1 MLSVVR
7 GSIGSVSDL
16 RYEFID
22 PPAAEAAFDLD
33 PAQRAV
39 VDHAAG
45 PLLVRGGPATGK
57 TEALIRAATAKVAAG
72 ADPASILFFGLR
84 RQDTAHLRARL
95 NAATAAYSAAE
106 VGVFTFPAFAFALL
120 RAAAVAAGRGEPR
133 LLTGPEADAM
143 IRSMLEGEDFG
154 WPHGFE
160 EAVPTYAFAQQLRD
174 LVLRCG
180 ERGLTAPGLTRLG
193 TEHDRPEWHAAARF
207 YDRYVT
213 TLAIQSMS
221 SALYDSAEIVRAAA
235 AALRADPDLFP
246 RPAWVFVDDLQDLTP
261 GHLNLL
267 ELLAGDG
274 GNLVAA
280 GSPDT
285 AVFGFRGGDPESIR
299 EFPHRFTA
307 RAVPAGSGPD
317 RLAENSAATGDATP
331 GGSGPSDSGPD
342 RTAAEPAAETAEAAP
357 ATPGRS
363 PAPAGYERTEAP
375 VIQLSDTHT
384 VALAPLDATTVLSRR
399 LRGPD
404 RDRARGTAAEEPGR
418 VDVVLLPSPTR
429 EAVYIA
435 DIARRAH
442 LLDGVPYGD
451 MAVIVKSA
459 SGIPHLRRA
468 MQHAGVPTRQAA
480 DDVPLPAHP
489 TVRDLLRVILVGRH
503 PERLDETTAAGL
515 LHSQFGRADPF
526 AERRLRQELR
536 RLAVAADDFSPGSDL
551 IVESLADPA
560 RIAAL
565 PDEDWAEPARRLD
578 TLFAAARTGGGI
590 TETLW
595 TVWEASAL
603 GPRLQ
608 RRALSSDRR
617 AQRADAELDAVIAL
631 FDLAADYETKQP
643 GALIDVFCEHVL
655 HQQLPGDFLSARAEL
670 GDAVTLA
677 TAHAAHGR
685 QWDFTVV
692 AGAQEGVWP
701 NLRPRGSLLGAEA
714 LVDVLD
720 GRADVD
726 QVAQLLDEE
735 RRLFYNACTRA
746 RTRLLVTAVDSDDA
760 QPSRFCGELGVEPVA
775 APRRGRPLSLASLTA
790 RLREAV
796 VDSGNAER
804 DAAAAGLRRLAEQGV
819 PGADPAKWW
828 GLAEISDE
836 RALALAGETIRISP
850 SQVETTQQCGLRWVL
865 ESHGADSG
873 DLLPRHLGTLLHA
886 AAEAVTAE
894 PDAAPEAVM
903 ERVVGEHFD
912 RLPFEAPWHAE
923 QQRRRV
929 AGAVERFT
937 RWLAA
942 NRRELVGA
950 ERSFRVKLELGPP
963 GVEVVMSGQVDRLER
978 DGAGRLYVVDLK
990 TGRNAPTA
998 KEAEGNP
1005 QLGAYQLAVAE
1016 GAFPEGAEPG
1026 GGELVYPSV
1035 DNKSSVRAVAQGP
1048 LGESENPDWA
1058 RNLVGDT
1065 ANRMAGPVFE
1075 ARNTSKCSTCSVKHC
1090 CPIAD
1095 EGRQVTDE

>member
-1 MLSVVR
+1 M
-7 GSIGSVSDL
+7 GSVSEL
-16 RYEFID
+16 RYELTD
-22 PPAAEAAFDLD
+22 PPAEASECELD
-33 PAQRAV
+33 PGQRAV
-39 VDHAAG
+39 VEHASG
-45 PLLVRGGPATGK
+45 PLLVRGGPQTGK
-57 TEALIRAATAKVAAG
+57 TEALVRAAEAKVAAG
-72 ADPASILFFGLR
+72 ADPASILVFGLR
-84 RQDTAHLRARL
+84 RQDTAHLRWRL
-95 NAATAAYSAAE
+95 NAATAPYSAAE
-106 VGVFTFPAFAFALL
+106 IGVFTFPAFAFALL
-120 RAAAVAAGRGEPR
+120 RAAAAAQGRDEPR
-133 LLTGPEADAM
+133 LLTGPEADAL
-143 IRSMLEGEDFG
+143 IRSMLEGEDFA
-154 WPHGFE
+154 WPEGFD
-160 EAVPTYAFAQQLRD
+160 EAVRTYAFAQQLRD

-180 ERGLTAPGLTRLG
+180 ERGLSGPGLVSLG
-193 TEHDRPEWHAAARF
+193 TVHDRPAWSAAARF

-221 SALYDSAEIVRAAA
+221 SALYDSAEIVRAAV
-235 AALRADPDLFP
+235 AALRRDPGLFP
-246 RPAWVFVDDLQDLTP
+246 RPAWVFVDDLQDATP
-261 GHLNLL
+261 AHLALL
-267 ELLAGDG
+267 DLLAGEG

-280 GSPDT
+280 GSPDA
-285 AVFGFRGGDPESIR
+285 AVFGFQGGDPESVR
-299 EFPHRFTA
+299 DF
-307 RAVPAGSGPD
+307 PD
-317 RLAENSAATGDATP
+317 RFPTP
-331 GGSGPSDSGPD
+331 GG
-342 RTAAEPAAETAEAAP
+342 A
-357 ATPGRS
+357 
-363 PAPAGYERTEAP
+363 EAP
-375 VIQLSDTHT
+375 VMQLNDTHT

-399 LRGPD
+399 LRGTDKD
-404 RDRARGTAAEEPGR
+404 RRRGTASEEPGR
-418 VDVVLLPSPTR
+418 ADVVYLPSPTR

-435 DIARRAH
+435 DVARRSH
-442 LLDGVPYGD
+442 LLDGIPYGD
-451 MAVIVKSA
+451 MAVVVKSA
-459 SGIPHLRRA
+459 SAIPHLRRA

-515 LHSQFGRADPF
+515 LHSPFGGADPF

-551 IVESLADPA
+551 LVESLADPA

-565 PDEDWAEPARRLD
+565 PEEDWAEPARRLD
-578 TLFAAARTGGGI
+578 ALFAAARAEPSGGSGGI

-595 TVWEASAL
+595 TVWEASGL
-603 GPRLQ
+603 GERLR

-631 FDLAADYETKQP
+631 FDLAADYELKQP
-643 GALIDVFCEHVL
+643 GAGAEVFCEHVL

-670 GDAVTLA
+670 GDAVTLT

-685 QWDFTVV
+685 RWDFTVV

-746 RTRLLVTAVDSDDA
+746 RVRLLVTAVDSDDA
-760 QPSRFCGELGVEPVA
+760 QPSRFCGELGIEPA
-775 APRRGRPLSLASLTA
+775 TAPRRGRPLSLASLTA

-796 VDSGNAER
+796 VDSGHLER
-804 DAAAAGLRRLAEQGV
+804 DAAAAGLRRLAAADV
-819 PGADPAKWW
+819 PGADPARWW

-865 ESHGADSG
+865 ESNGADSG

-886 AAEAVTAE
+886 AAEAVTVD
-894 PDAAPEAVM
+894 PAADPAQVM

-929 AGAVERFT
+929 AGAVERFAA
-937 RWLAA
+937 WLST
-942 NRRELVGA
+942 NRRELLGA
-950 ERSFRVKLELGPP
+950 ERSFRVKLEIGPP
-963 GVEVVMSGQVDRLER
+963 GVEVVMSGQIDRLER
-978 DGAGRLYVVDLK
+978 DGDGRLYVVDLK
-990 TGRNAPTA
+990 TGKTPPTYDETKSHA
-998 KEAEGNP
+998 
-1005 QLGAYQLAVAE
+1005 QLGVYQVAVAE
-1016 GAFPEGAEPG
+1016 GAFEEGAEPG
-1026 GGELVYPSV
+1026 GAELVYPNAKGEKAAS
-1035 DNKSSVRAVAQGP
+1035 RPQGP
-1048 LGESENPDWA
+1048 LGEAENPDWA
-1058 RNLVGDT
+1058 RNLLADT
-1065 ANRMAGPVFE
+1065 ANRMAGSTFE
-1075 ARNTSKCSTCSVKHC
+1075 ARSTSKCETCSVKHC

-1095 EGRQVTDE
+1095 EGRQVTDD

>member
-1 MLSVVR
+1 M
-7 GSIGSVSDL
+7 SDL
-16 RYEFID
+16 RFAFTD
-22 PPAAEAAFDLD
+22 PPAAEAAFGLD
-33 PAQRAV
+33 AAQRAV
-39 VDHAAG
+39 VAHASG
-45 PLLVRGGPATGK
+45 PLLARGGPATGK
-57 TEALIRAATAKVAAG
+57 TEALIRAASAKVAAG
-72 ADPASILFFGLR
+72 ADPSSLLVFGLR
-84 RQDTAHLRARL
+84 RQDTAYLRARL
-95 NAATAAYSAAE
+95 NAATAPFSAAE

-120 RAAAVAAGRGEPR
+120 RSAAAVSGRDEPR

-154 WPHGFE
+154 WPEGFE

-180 ERGLTAPGLTRLG
+180 ERGLDAPSLARLG
-193 TEHDRPEWHAAARF
+193 VEHDRPEWAAAARF

-213 TLAIQSMS
+213 TLAVQSMS

-235 AALRADPDLFP
+235 AALRSNPDLFP
-246 RPAWVFVDDLQDLTP
+246 RPAWVFVDDLQDATP
-261 GHLNLL
+261 AHLRLL

-274 GNLVAA
+274 GNLVAT
-280 GSPDT
+280 GSPDA
-285 AVFGFRGGDPESIR
+285 AVFGYQGGDPESIR
-299 EFPHRFTA
+299 DFPYRFTG
-307 RAVPAGSGPD
+307 AGGV
-317 RLAENSAATGDATP
+317 
-331 GGSGPSDSGPD
+331 
-342 RTAAEPAAETAEAAP
+342 
-357 ATPGRS
+357 
-363 PAPAGYERTEAP
+363 EAP
-375 VIQLSDTHT
+375 VVRLDDTHT
-384 VALAPLDATTVLSRR
+384 VALAPLEATSVLSRR
-399 LRGPD
+399 LRGSD
-404 RDRARGTAAEEPGR
+404 RDRKRGTAVEEAGR
-418 VDVVLLPSPTR
+418 VDVVYLPSPTR

-435 DIARRAH
+435 DIARRSH
-442 LLDGVPYGD
+442 LLDGVAYGD
-451 MAVIVKSA
+451 MAVVVKSA
-459 SGIPHLRRA
+459 AAIPHLRRA

-489 TVRDLLRVILVGRH
+489 TVRDLLRVVLVGRH

-536 RLAVAADDFSPGSDL
+536 RIAVAADDFSPGSDL
-551 IVESLADPA
+551 IVEALADPG
-560 RIAAL
+560 RIADL
-565 PDEDWAEPARRLD
+565 PEEEWAEPARRLD
-578 TLFAAARTGGGI
+578 ALFAAARGSGGI

-595 TVWEASAL
+595 AVWEASAL
-603 GPRLQ
+603 AERLQ

-631 FDLAADYETKQP
+631 FDLAADYERKQP
-643 GALIDVFCEHVL
+643 GAGAEVFCEHVL

-685 QWDFTVV
+685 QWAFTVV

-746 RTRLLVTAVDSDDA
+746 RVRLLVTAVDSDDA
-760 QPSRFCGELGVEPVA
+760 QPSRFCGELGVEPVT

-796 VDSGNAER
+796 VDSGHAER
-804 DAAAAGLRRLAEQGV
+804 DAAAAGLRRLTEQGV
-819 PGADPAKWW
+819 PGADPARWW

-886 AAEAVTAE
+886 AAEAVTVDPSAD
-894 PDAAPEAVM
+894 PAAVM
-903 ERVVGEHFD
+903 EQVVGEHFD

-929 AGAVERFT
+929 AGAVERFA

-942 NRRELVGA
+942 NRRELIGA
-950 ERSFRVKLELGPP
+950 ERSFRVKLEVGPP
-963 GVEVVMSGQVDRLER
+963 GVEVVMSGQIDRLER
-978 DGAGRLYVVDLK
+978 DGDGRLYVVDLK
-990 TGRNAPTA
+990 TGKNAPSSGEVQA
-998 KEAEGNP
+998 NP

-1016 GAFPEGAEPG
+1016 GAFAEGAEPG
-1026 GGELVYPSV
+1026 GAELVYPNV
-1035 DNKSSVRAVAQGP
+1035 ENKTSVRAVAQGP
-1048 LGESENPDWA
+1048 LGESENPNWA
-1058 RNLVGDT
+1058 RALVADT

-1075 ARNTSKCSTCSVKHC
+1075 VRNTSKCDTCSVKHC
-1090 CPIAD
+1090 CPIAE

>member
-1 MLSVVR
+1 M
-7 GSIGSVSDL
+7 DL
-16 RYEFID
+16 RYELTE
-22 PPAAEAAFDLD
+22 PPAEAPGCELD
-33 PAQRAV
+33 PMQQKV
-39 VDHAAG
+39 VEHAAG

-57 TEALIRAATAKVAAG
+57 TEAIVHAAAAKVAAG
-72 ADPASILFFGLR
+72 ADPASILVFGLR
-84 RQDTAHLRARL
+84 RKDAAHLRSRL
-95 NAATAAYSAAE
+95 NALTAPYSAAE
-106 VGVFTFPAFAFALL
+106 VGVYNFAAFAFAIL
-120 RAAAVAAGRGEPR
+120 RAAAVADGRDEPR

-154 WPHGFE
+154 WPEGFE
-160 EAVPTYAFAQQLRD
+160 EAVKTYAFAQQLRD

-180 ERGLTAPGLTRLG
+180 ERGLGAPDLARLG
-193 TEHDRPEWHAAARF
+193 LAHDRPEWVSASRF

-213 TLAIQSMS
+213 ALALQSMAS
-221 SALYDSAEIVRAAA
+221 GLYDAAEIVRAAA
-235 AALRADPDLFP
+235 AALRARPGLVP
-246 RPAWVFVDDLQDLTP
+246 RPAWVFVDDLQDANP
-261 GHLNLL
+261 AHLMLL
-267 ELLAGDG
+267 ELVAGSG
-274 GNLVAA
+274 ANLVAA

-285 AVFGFRGGDPESIR
+285 AVFGYQGGDPESVR
-299 EFPHRFTA
+299 DFPYRFT
-307 RAVPAGSGPD
+307 R
-317 RLAENSAATGDATP
+317 
-331 GGSGPSDSGPD
+331 SDG
-342 RTAAEPAAETAEAAP
+342 A
-357 ATPGRS
+357 
-363 PAPAGYERTEAP
+363 EAP
-375 VIQLSDTHT
+375 VVQLADTHT
-384 VALAPLDATTVLSRR
+384 TALAPLAATTALSGR
-399 LRGPD
+399 LRGAG
-404 RDRARGTAAEEPGR
+404 RDRRRGTASEEPGR
-418 VDVVLLPSPTR
+418 VDVVHLPSPTR

-435 DIARRAH
+435 DVARRAH
-442 LLDGVPYGD
+442 LLDGVAYGD
-451 MAVIVKSA
+451 MAVLVKSA
-459 SGIPHLRRA
+459 ADIPHLRRA
-468 MQHAGVPTRQAA
+468 MQHAGVPTRQAS

-489 TVRDLLRVILVGRH
+489 TVRDLLRVILIGRR
-503 PERLDETTAAGL
+503 PERLDETAAAGL
-515 LHSQFGRADPF
+515 LHSPFGGADPF

-551 IVESLADPA
+551 LVEALADPD

-578 TLFAAARTGGGI
+578 ALFTAARDGGGI
-590 TETLW
+590 TATLW
-595 TVWEASAL
+595 AVWEASGL
-603 GPRLQ
+603 GERLR

-617 AQRADAELDAVIAL
+617 AQRADAELDAVGAL
-631 FDLAADYETKQP
+631 FDLAAGYEQRQP
-643 GALIDVFCEHVL
+643 GARVDVFCEHVL
-655 HQQLPGDFLSARAEL
+655 HQQLPGAYRAPRAEV

-677 TAHAAHGR
+677 TAHAAHGY
-685 QWDFTVV
+685 QWDFVTV
-692 AGAQEGVWP
+692 AGAQEGIWP

-726 QVAQLLDEE
+726 QVSQLLDEE

-746 RTRLLVTAVDSDDA
+746 RVRLLVTAVDSDDA
-760 QPSRFCGELGVEPVA
+760 QPSRFCGELGVEPAA

-796 VDSGNAER
+796 VDSGHRER
-804 DAAAAGLRRLAEQGV
+804 DAAAESLRRLAAAGV
-819 PGADPAKWW
+819 PGADPARWW

-836 RALALAGETIRISP
+836 RALALAGETVKISP

-865 ESHGADSG
+865 ESNGADSG

-886 AAEAVTAE
+886 AAEAVTVD
-894 PDAAPEAVM
+894 PAADPAQVM

-929 AGAVERFT
+929 AGAVERFA

-942 NRRELVGA
+942 NRRELIGA
-950 ERSFRVKLELGPP
+950 ERSFRVKLEVGPP
-963 GVEVVMSGQVDRLER
+963 GVEVVMSGQIDRLER
-978 DGAGRLYVVDLK
+978 DAEGRLYVVDLK
-990 TGRNAPTA
+990 TGKHAPT
-998 KEAEGNP
+998 KGEVQSHP

-1026 GGELVYPSV
+1026 GAELVYPNV
-1035 DNKSSVRAVAQGP
+1035 DNKTSTRSVAQGP

-1058 RNLVGDT
+1058 RALVADT

-1075 ARNTSKCSTCSVKHC
+1075 ARSTSKCETCAVKHC

>member
-1 MLSVVR
+1 M
-7 GSIGSVSDL
+7 GSVSDL
-16 RYEFID
+16 RYEFTA
-22 PPAAEAAFDLD
+22 PPAETERTPDGAALD
-33 PAQRAV
+33 GGQRAV
-39 VDHAAG
+39 VEHAAG
-45 PLLVRGGPATGK
+45 PLLVRGGPVTGK
-57 TEALIRAATAKVAAG
+57 TEAIVHAAAAKVAAG
-72 ADPASILFFGLR
+72 TDPASILVFGLR
-84 RQDTAHLRARL
+84 RKDTQYLRSRL
-95 NAATAAYSAAE
+95 NALTAPYSAAE
-106 VGVFTFPAFAFALL
+106 IGVHTFPAFAFALL
-120 RAAAVAAGRGEPR
+120 RAAAVADGRDEPR

-154 WPHGFE
+154 WPEGFD
-160 EAVPTYAFAQQLRD
+160 EAVRTYAFAQQLRD

-180 ERGLTAPGLTRLG
+180 ERGLDGPALAQLG
-193 TEHDRPEWHAAARF
+193 AAHDRPEWRSASRF
-207 YDRYVT
+207 YDRYIT
-213 TLAIQSMS
+213 SLALQSMAS
-221 SALYDSAEIVRAAA
+221 GLYDSAEIVRAAA
-235 AALRADPDLFP
+235 ATLRARPGLLP
-246 RPAWVFVDDLQDLTP
+246 RPAWIFVDDLQDATP
-261 GHLNLL
+261 AHLLLL
-267 ELLAGDG
+267 ELVAGPG
-274 GNLVAA
+274 ANLVAA

-285 AVFGFRGGDPESIR
+285 GVFGYQGGDPESVR
-299 EFPHRFTA
+299 DFPYRFTA
-307 RAVPAGSGPD
+307 RDGA
-317 RLAENSAATGDATP
+317 
-331 GGSGPSDSGPD
+331 
-342 RTAAEPAAETAEAAP
+342 
-357 ATPGRS
+357 
-363 PAPAGYERTEAP
+363 EAP
-375 VIQLSDTHT
+375 VVQLADTHT
-384 VALAPLDATTVLSRR
+384 VALAPLAATTVLAGR
-399 LRGPD
+399 LRGAG
-404 RDRARGTAAEEPGR
+404 RDRRRGTASEEPGR
-418 VDVVLLPSPTR
+418 VDVVHLPSPTR

-459 SGIPHLRRA
+459 SAIPHLRRA

-489 TVRDLLRVILVGRH
+489 TVRDLLRVILIGRH
-503 PERLDETTAAGL
+503 PERLDETVAAGL
-515 LHSQFGRADPF
+515 LHSPFGGADPF

-551 IVESLADPA
+551 LVEALADPE

-565 PDEDWAEPARRLD
+565 PDEDWAEPARKLGA
-578 TLFAAARTGGGI
+578 LFAAARGGGGI
-590 TETLW
+590 TGTLW
-595 TVWEASAL
+595 AVWEAS
-603 GPRLQ
+603 GIGERLR

-617 AQRADAELDAVIAL
+617 AQRADAELDAVNAL
-631 FDLAADYETKQP
+631 FDLAAGYEQRQP
-643 GALIDVFCEHVL
+643 GALVDVFCDHVL
-655 HQQLPGDFLSARAEL
+655 HQQLPGAFLSPRADI

-677 TAHAAHGR
+677 TAHAAHGH
-685 QWDFTVV
+685 QWDFVTV
-692 AGAQEGVWP
+692 AGAQEGIWP

-746 RTRLLVTAVDSDDA
+746 RVRLLVTAVDSDDA
-760 QPSRFCGELGVEPVA
+760 QPSRFCGELGVEPAA

-796 VDSGNAER
+796 VDSGHLER
-804 DAAAAGLRRLAEQGV
+804 DAAAASLRRLAAAGV
-819 PGADPAKWW
+819 PGADPARWW
-828 GLAEISDE
+828 GLAEVSDE
-836 RALALAGETIRISP
+836 RALALAGETIKISP

-865 ESHGADSG
+865 ESNGADAG

-886 AAEAVTAE
+886 AAEAVTVDPAADPAE
-894 PDAAPEAVM
+894 VM

-929 AGAVERFT
+929 SGAVERFA

-950 ERSFRVKLELGPP
+950 ERSFRVKLEVGPP
-963 GVEVVMSGQVDRLER
+963 GVEVIMSGQIDRLER
-978 DGAGRLYVVDLK
+978 DAVGRLYVVDLK
-990 TGRNAPTA
+990 SGKNAPT
-998 KEAEGNP
+998 KGEVQSHP

-1016 GAFPEGAEPG
+1016 GAFPEGADPG
-1026 GGELVYPSV
+1026 GAELVYPNV
-1035 DNKSSVRAVAQGP
+1035 DNKTTTRSVAQGP

-1058 RNLVGDT
+1058 RELVADT

-1075 ARNTSKCSTCSVKHC
+1075 ARSTSKCDTCSVRHC

>member
-1 MLSVVR
+1 MSS
-7 GSIGSVSDL
+7 GSATEL
-16 RYEFID
+16 RYEFTD
-22 PPAAEAAFDLD
+22 PPADEADFDLD

-39 VDHAAG
+39 VEHASG
-45 PLLVRGGPATGK
+45 PLLVRGGPGTGK
-57 TEALIRAATAKVAAG
+57 TESLLRAVTSKVEAG
-72 ADPASILFFGLR
+72 VDPASILLFGLR
-84 RQDTAHLRARL
+84 RQDTAKLRSRL
-95 NAATAAYSAAE
+95 DAATAALSAAE

-120 RAAAVAAGRGEPR
+120 RSAAVAEGRDEPR
-133 LLTGPEADAM
+133 LLTGPEADAL

-154 WPHGFE
+154 WPDGFD
-160 EAVPTYAFAQQLRD
+160 EAVRTYAFAQQLRD

-180 ERGLTAPGLTRLG
+180 ERGLDGPGLASLG
-193 TEHDRPEWHAAARF
+193 VRHDRPEWVAAARF

-213 TLAIQSMS
+213 TLAIQSLS

-235 AALRADPDLFP
+235 AALRGSPDLCP
-246 RPAWVFVDDLQDLTP
+246 TPAWVFVDDLQDATP
-261 GHLNLL
+261 AHLELL

-274 GNLVAA
+274 ANLVAA
-280 GSPDT
+280 GTPDA
-285 AVFGFRGGDPESIR
+285 AVFGYQGGDPESVR
-299 EFPHRFTA
+299 DFPYRFPA
-307 RAVPAGSGPD
+307 RD
-317 RLAENSAATGDATP
+317 
-331 GGSGPSDSGPD
+331 GG
-342 RTAAEPAAETAEAAP
+342 EAA
-357 ATPGRS
+357 
-363 PAPAGYERTEAP
+363 
-375 VIQLSDTHT
+375 VVQLRNTHT
-384 VALAPLDATTVLSRR
+384 VALAPLAATVTLSRR
-399 LRGPD
+399 LRGSD
-404 RDRARGTAAEEPGR
+404 RDRARGTASEEPGR
-418 VDVVLLPSPTR
+418 AEVVYLPSPTR

-442 LLDGVPYGD
+442 LLDGIPYGD

-459 SGIPHLRRA
+459 SAIPQLRRA

-489 TVRDLLRVILVGRH
+489 TVRDLLRVVLIGRH

-515 LHSQFGRADPF
+515 LHSPFGGADPF

-551 IVESLADPA
+551 LVEALVAPEK
-560 RIAAL
+560 IAAL
-565 PDEDWAEPARRLD
+565 PEEDWAGPARKLD
-578 TLFAAARTGGGI
+578 ALFAAAREGGGI
-590 TETLW
+590 TATLW
-595 TVWEASAL
+595 RVWEASGL
-603 GPRLQ
+603 GERLK
-608 RRALSSDRR
+608 RRALSADRR

-631 FDLAADYETKQP
+631 FDLAAAYERKQP
-643 GALIDVFCEHVL
+643 GAGAEVFCEHVL
-655 HQQLPGDFLSARAEL
+655 QQQLPGDFLSARAEL
-670 GDAVTLA
+670 GDAVTLT

-685 QWDFTVV
+685 QWDFAVV
-692 AGAQEGVWP
+692 AGAQEGMWP

-746 RTRLLVTAVDSDDA
+746 RVRLLVTAVDSDDA
-760 QPSRFCGELGVEPVA
+760 QPSRFCGELGVEPVT

-790 RLREAV
+790 RLREVV
-796 VDSGNAER
+796 VDSGHRER
-804 DAAAAGLRRLAEQGV
+804 DAAAAALRKLTEQGV
-819 PGADPAKWW
+819 PGADPARWW

-850 SQVETTQQCGLRWVL
+850 SQVELTQQCGLRWAL
-865 ESHGADSG
+865 ESHGADAG

-886 AAEAVTAE
+886 AAEAVTVD
-894 PDAAPEAVM
+894 PAADPAQVM

-929 AGAVERFT
+929 SGAVERFA

-942 NRRELVGA
+942 NRRELIGA

-978 DGAGRLYVVDLK
+978 DGEGRLYVVDLK
-990 TGRNAPTA
+990 TGKSAPT
-998 KEAEGNP
+998 KGEVERHP

-1016 GAFPEGAEPG
+1016 GAFEEGDRPG
-1026 GGELVYPSV
+1026 GAELVYPNV
-1035 DNKSSVRAVAQGP
+1035 DNKTSTRSVAQGP
-1048 LGESENPDWA
+1048 LSEAENPDWA
-1058 RNLVGDT
+1058 RALVADT

-1075 ARNTSKCSTCSVKHC
+1075 ARNTSRCDTCSVKHC

>member
-1 MLSVVR
+1 
-7 GSIGSVSDL
+7 VSDL

-22 PPAAEAAFDLD
+22 PPAADVELDLD
-33 PAQRAV
+33 GASLDRAQQAV
-39 VDHAAG
+39 VEHASG
-45 PLLVRGGPATGK
+45 PLLVRGGPGTGK
-57 TEALIRAATAKVAAG
+57 TEALLRAVTAKVEAG
-72 ADPASILFFGLR
+72 VDPASILVFGLR
-84 RQDTAHLRARL
+84 RHDTARLRDRL
-95 NAATAAYSAAE
+95 NAATADLTAAE
-106 VGVFTFPAFAFALL
+106 VGLFTFPAFAFAIL
-120 RAAAVAAGRGEPR
+120 RAAAAAAGRDEPR
-133 LLTGPEADAM
+133 LLTGPEADAL

-154 WPHGFE
+154 WPEGFE
-160 EAVPTYAFAQQLRD
+160 EAVRTYAFAQQLRD

-180 ERGLTAPGLTRLG
+180 ERGLDGPGLASLG
-193 TEHDRPEWHAAARF
+193 VRHDRPEWVAAARF

-213 TLAIQSMS
+213 TLAIQSLS

-235 AALRADPDLFP
+235 AELRARPDLYP
-246 RPAWVFVDDLQDLTP
+246 RPAWVFVDDLQDATP
-261 GHLNLL
+261 AHLGLL

-274 GNLVAA
+274 ANLVAA
-280 GSPDT
+280 GTPDA
-285 AVFGFRGGDPESIR
+285 AVFGFQGGDPDSVR
-299 EFPHRFTA
+299 DFPYRFPT
-307 RAVPAGSGPD
+307 RD
-317 RLAENSAATGDATP
+317 
-331 GGSGPSDSGPD
+331 GG
-342 RTAAEPAAETAEAAP
+342 
-357 ATPGRS
+357 
-363 PAPAGYERTEAP
+363 EAP
-375 VIQLSDTHT
+375 VVLLQDTHT
-384 VALAPLDATTVLSRR
+384 VALAPLAATVAVSRR
-399 LRGPD
+399 LRGSD
-404 RDRARGTAAEEPGR
+404 RDRARGTASEEPGR
-418 VDVVLLPSPTR
+418 AEVVYLPSPTR

-435 DIARRAH
+435 DVARRAH
-442 LLDGVPYGD
+442 LLDGVPYAD

-459 SGIPHLRRA
+459 SAIPQLRRA

-503 PERLDETTAAGL
+503 PERLDESTAAGL
-515 LHSQFGRADPF
+515 LHSQFGGADPF

-536 RLAVAADDFSPGSDL
+536 RLAVAADNFSPGADL
-551 IVESLADPA
+551 LVEALAEPA
-560 RIAAL
+560 TIAAL
-565 PDEDWAEPARRLD
+565 PEEDWAVPARKLD
-578 TLFAAARTGGGI
+578 ALFAAARAESSNTGGI

-595 TVWEASAL
+595 RVWEASAL
-603 GPRLQ
+603 SDRLQ

-631 FDLAADYETKQP
+631 FDLAAAYEQKQP
-643 GALIDVFCEHVL
+643 GALVDVFCEHVL
-655 HQQLPGDFLSARAEL
+655 QQQLPGDFLSARAEL
-670 GDAVTLA
+670 GDAVTLT

-685 QWDFTVV
+685 QWDFAVV

-746 RTRLLVTAVDSDDA
+746 RVRLLVTAVDSDDA
-760 QPSRFCGELGVEPVA
+760 QPSRFCGELGVEPVT

-796 VDSGNAER
+796 VDSGHRER
-804 DAAAAGLRRLAEQGV
+804 DAAAAALRKLAEQGV
-819 PGADPAKWW
+819 PGADPARWW

-850 SQVETTQQCGLRWVL
+850 SQVELTQQCGLRWVL

-886 AAEAVTAE
+886 AAEAVTVDPGAD
-894 PDAAPEAVM
+894 PAQVM
-903 ERVVGEHFD
+903 EQVVGEHFD

-929 AGAVERFT
+929 SGAVERFA

-942 NRRELVGA
+942 NRRELIGA

-963 GVEVVMSGQVDRLER
+963 GVEVVMSGQIDRLER
-978 DGAGRLYVVDLK
+978 DGEGRLYVVDLK
-990 TGRNAPTA
+990 SGKNAPT
-998 KEAEGNP
+998 KGEVEQHP

-1016 GAFPEGAEPG
+1016 GAFEEGSQPG
-1026 GGELVYPSV
+1026 GAELVYPNV
-1035 DNKSSVRAVAQGP
+1035 DNKTSTRSVAQGP
-1048 LGESENPDWA
+1048 LGEAENPDWA
-1058 RNLVGDT
+1058 RELVADT

-1075 ARNTSKCSTCSVKHC
+1075 ARSTSKCDTCSVKHC